1 MKTNIAMP
9 EGPEQIS
16 RPADL
21 PANDNRYVIE
31 KQARRVSVIYWRNVD
46 KDVKKYLTDEM

>member
-1 MKTNIAMP
+1 MP

-31 KQARRVSVIYWRNVD
+31 KQARRVSDDWRVHIKCD
-46 KDVKKYLTDEM
+46 KDVKNI